1 MIRTLPIELIILIAA
16 LLLLLGVL
24 ASRASHR
31 LGIPALLVF
40 LAIGMLAGS
49 DGLGGIYFDLPP
61 DALVVLIKRNGE
73 FIIPRGSIA
82 LEAEDRILIAAGA
95 EALEKTRRILQ
106 GAVS

>member
-31 LGIPALLVF
+31 L
-40 LAIGMLAGS
+40 
-49 DGLGGIYFDLPP
+49 P

-82 LEAEDRILIAAGA
+82 LEAEDHILIAAGA
-95 EALEKTRRILQ
+95 EALEKIRRILQ
-106 GAVS
+106 GAIS